1 MNYTLNQLRVFKT
14 IVDTGSITRAAEAL
28 NLTQPAISIQ
38 LKNFQRE
45 FDSPLTETLHKKLY
59 ITEYGR
65 EVAAAAETLLQ
76 VAETLGKTSAQSE
89 DRLIGKLRISVVSTG
104 KYVIPYFLTDF
115 LKQHPRVELVLDVS
129 NKQGVARD
137 LQSNTVDLS
146 LVSTMPRNMELESLA
161 LLKNELV
168 LVGSKHLALPKTRSQ
183 HDLLRKLTLIF
194 REEGSATHSAMQDF
208 LDSNELVVH
217 RKIQLTSNEAVKQAV
232 MAGLGVSILP
242 LIGIRRELE
251 RGDLQVIPMKGL
263 PLKSTWRLVWHRDK
277 KHSIVAAAF
286 LAYVRERKTEIVERW
301 FG

>member
-14 IVDTGSITRAAEAL
+14 IVDTGSITRASEAL
-28 NLTQPAISIQ
+28 NLTQPAVSIQ

-45 FDSPLTETLHKKLY
+45 FDTPLTETIHKKLY

-76 VAETLGKTSAQSE
+76 VAETLGKTSALSE
-89 DRLIGKLRISVVSTG
+89 ERLRGKLRISVVSTG

-129 NKQGVARD
+129 NKQGVLRD
-137 LQSNTVDLS
+137 LQSNSVDLS
-146 LVSTMPRNMELESLA
+146 LVSTLPRNMELESLA
-161 LLKNELV
+161 LMKNELV
-168 LVGSKHLALPKTRSQ
+168 LVGSKHLELPKTRSQ

-208 LDSNELVVH
+208 LDRNDLAVQ
-217 RKIQLTSNEAVKQAV
+217 RRIQLTSNEAVKQAV

-251 RGDLQVIPMKGL
+251 RGDLHIIPIKGL
-263 PLKSTWRLVWHRDK
+263 PLKSTWRLVWHHGK
-277 KHSIVAAAF
+277 KHSPVAAAF
-286 LAYVRERKTEIVERW
+286 LAYVKERKAEVVKKW
-301 FG
+301 FE